1 MQLRFTSI
9 LALALVHLAFQTP
22 ALAAD
27 SDAGLA
33 AVGELAQI
41 NGQALAC
48 QDMATV
54 AKAKKLM
61 LAHAPKTPRYGTLF
75 EESTNSSYLAQVRGT
90 TACPDST
97 TFSGKLDV
105 LAKRLQE
112 ALPAAPT
119 GTR

>member
-1 MQLRFTSI
+1 MQLRFSSL

-22 ALAAD
+22 AHAAEA
-27 SDAGLA
+27 DAGLA
-33 AVGELAQI
+33 AVADLAQI

-61 LAHAPKTPRYGTLF
+61 LVHAPKTPRFGTLF

-90 TACPDST
+90 TACPDSA
-97 TFSGKLDV
+97 TFTGKLDV

-112 ALPAAPT
+112 ALPAASA
-119 GTR
+119 GTQ